1 MMTKH
6 FYILALASILFFI
19 ASVACTHDIERGR
32 EIEPGAAA
40 DANSVK
46 LMYWI
51 RIFSL
56 YAATVVLII
65 AHGLLTK
72 KGTIRTSSV
81 IRRPI
86 PG

>member
-1 MMTKH
+1 MTKH

-19 ASVACTHDIERGR
+19 ASVAVTHNISWGTEKD
-32 EIEPGAAA
+32 PGAAA
-40 DANSVK
+40 DANSV
-46 LMYWI
+46 LLIYWI

-56 YAATVVLII
+56 YAAAAVLII

-72 KGTIRTSSV
+72 KGAVRTSSV